1 MEEYAK
7 QHLISQMKR
16 SLRISTDTLND
27 EIMYNIDACMDDL
40 ARLGIK
46 KPEPEGGNG
55 GVRLYGGLPVKAI
68 EIYLKWQYDFMGKGE
83 QYRRNYE
90 ALCTALSMSEGYYE

>member
-1 MEEYAK
+1 MSGRLREIEERLAAIRGE
-7 QHLISQMKR
+7 LDNEGAD
-16 SLRISTDTLND
+16 L
-27 EIMYNIDACMDDL
+27 DDL
-40 ARLGIK
+40 TRLGIK

-68 EIYLKWQYDFMGKGE
+68 EVYLKWQYDFMGKGE

-90 ALCTALSMSEGYYE
+90 ALRTALSMSEGYYE